1 MELKLDLKRIWKRR
15 GASQYIILVVEMALR
30 NSAILPTL
38 GF

>member
-1 MELKLDLKRIWKRR
+1 MELKLRFR

-38 GF
+38 GFLRLVY